1 MVRAVAT
8 TSSSRG
14 LFAAPFFLALL
25 IGGAADAQWLNYPAT
40 GTPRLSDG
48 TPNLTAAA
56 PRTADGKPDLS
67 GIWEVVGDLV
77 MPTDGRIRSKYV
89 YNIASDLPEG
99 APFLPW
105 AKQLHDERTRALGV
119 GAPSESCLPHGI
131 PDAMLTRQLPF
142 KIIQNPGMTIV
153 LFEEF
158 NNWRQIFTD
167 GRRLPVDPQP
177 AWLGYSI
184 GRWDGDTF
192 VVESAGFNDRSWLD
206 AGGTPHTDALRTT
219 ERFHRI
225 DFGHMDA
232 QFTFDDPK
240 AFSRP
245 WSASVKFNL
254 LPDTEL
260 LEHFCDNN
268 KWTPDARP
276 ASGPQP
282 RTGRK

>member
-1 MVRAVAT
+1 MRSASAKASPIALCVAL
-8 TSSSRG
+8 G
-14 LFAAPFFLALL
+14 LVL
-25 IGGAADAQWLNYPAT
+25 GGAVDAQWLNYPGR
-40 GTPRLSDG
+40 GTPRLPDG
-48 TPNLTAAA
+48 RPDLTAAA
-56 PRTADGKPDLS
+56 PRGADGKPDLS

-77 MPTDGRIRSKYV
+77 MPTDGRVRSKYV
-89 YNIASDLPEG
+89 YNIAVDLPDG
-99 APFLPW
+99 APFQPW
-105 AKQLHDERTRALGV
+105 AKALHDERTRALGV

-142 KIIQNPGMTIV
+142 KIIQNPGFTII

-167 GRRLPVDPQP
+167 GRELPIDPQP

-192 VVESAGFNDRSWLD
+192 VVQTAGFNDKSWLD

-219 ERFHRI
+219 ERFRRI
-225 DFGHMDA
+225 DFGHLA
-232 QFTFDDPK
+232 AEFTFDDPK
-240 AFSRP
+240 AFTRP

-268 KWTPDARP
+268 KWVQKP
-276 ASGPQP
+276 ASQ
-282 RTGRK
+282 R

>member
-1 MVRAVAT
+1 MRSASAKASPIALCVA
-8 TSSSRG
+8 
-14 LFAAPFFLALL
+14 LALVL
-25 IGGAADAQWLNYPAT
+25 GGAVDAQWLNYPGR
-40 GTPRLSDG
+40 GTPRLPDG
-48 TPNLTAAA
+48 PDLTAAA
-56 PRTADGKPDLS
+56 PRGADGKPDLS

-77 MPTDGRIRSKYV
+77 MPTDGRVRSKYV
-89 YNIASDLPEG
+89 YNIAVDLPDG
-99 APFLPW
+99 APFQPW
-105 AKQLHDERTRALGV
+105 AKALHDERTRALGV

-142 KIIQNPGMTIV
+142 KIIQNPGFTII

-158 NNWRQIFTD
+158 NNWRQVFTD
-167 GRRLPVDPQP
+167 GRELPIDPQP

-192 VVESAGFNDRSWLD
+192 VVQTAGFNDKSWLD

-219 ERFHRI
+219 ERFRRI
-225 DFGHMDA
+225 DFGHLA
-232 QFTFDDPK
+232 AEFTFDDPK
-240 AFSRP
+240 AFTRP

-268 KWTPDARP
+268 KWTEK
-276 ASGPQP
+276 S
-282 RTGRK
+282 K